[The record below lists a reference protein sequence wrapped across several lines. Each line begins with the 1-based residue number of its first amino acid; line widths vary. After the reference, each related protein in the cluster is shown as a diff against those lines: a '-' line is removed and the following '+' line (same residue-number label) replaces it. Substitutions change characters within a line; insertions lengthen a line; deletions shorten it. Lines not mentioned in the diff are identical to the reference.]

1 MKKVELTPIEKDALI
16 ETASSCAGNVS
27 TVLSNLVNE
36 PIDLK
41 VSEARLVTIEEIKN
55 LIAKGEKIVIGPKQ
69 MVVEIYAPLTGDL
82 MGNMLT
88 LFPKDNAYLLLDLMN
103 KKKLGTTKLLG
114 KKEMTKLKELGDAI
128 ISIYTNEIATFL
140 GLKIKSD
147 KSKIISTFGELIMD
161 FVLSG
166 IDVNIKYAL
175 ILRTDFSVITK
186 VKGSFIVLLALES
199 LDDFL
204 NIIRKKVGEVK

>member
-16 ETASSCAGNVS
+16 ETASICAGNVS

-69 MVVEIYAPLTGDL
+69 MVVEIYAPLTGDVR
-82 MGNMLT
+82 GNMLT

-128 ISIYTNEIATFL
+128 LSIYTNEIATFL
-140 GLKIKSD
+140 GLKIKSS

-166 IDVNIKYAL
+166 IDAKIKYAL

-204 NIIRKKVGEVK
+204 DIIRKKVGEIG

>member
-1 MKKVELTPIEKDALI
+1 MKKVELTPIEKDAII
-16 ETASSCAGNVS
+16 ETASICAGNVS

-41 VSEARLVTIEEIKN
+41 ISETRLVTIEEIKN

-69 MVVEIYAPLTGDL
+69 MVVEIYAPLTGDVG
-82 MGNMLT
+82 GNMLT

-128 ISIYTNEIATFL
+128 LSIYTNEIATFL
-140 GLKIKSD
+140 GLKIKCG
-147 KSKIISTFGELIMD
+147 KSQIISTFGELIMD

-166 IDVNIKYAL
+166 IDVKVKYAL

-186 VKGSFIVLLALES
+186 VKGSFVVLLALES
-199 LDDFL
+199 LDNFL
-204 NIIRKKVGEVK
+204 DIIRKKVGEV